1 MNTYKQLLQLCPI
14 PECIQQL
21 IFNILVGY
29 GTPSANAIQSVMP
42 NINVILKTNACLE
55 SSLSASYFSQEAIIE
70 IHIIYLTN
78 KPQTHARIS
87 KVKAINNYFRKI
99 TQERLI
105 QFLEKPF

>member
-1 MNTYKQLLQLCPI
+1 MNTYKQLLELCPI

-29 GTPSANAIQSVMP
+29 GTPSANAIQSVIP
-42 NINVILKTNACLE
+42 NINVILKTNACLR
-55 SSLSASYFSQEAIIE
+55 SSLSATYFSQEAIIE

-78 KPQTHARIS
+78 KQQTHARIS
-87 KVKAINNYFRKI
+87 KVKAMNNYLRKI

-105 QFLEKPF
+105 RFLEKPF